1 MAPSGYY
8 EDGAAFVSEQGTTVT
23 GSEAIREVL
32 SGFMTTKPK
41 MTTEAPW
48 RSSAAIP
55 LWSTPS
61 GQPWAPTLTETELT
75 LRAGG

>member
-32 SGFMTTKPK
+32 SGFMTTKSQNDNGSPLAVECGDTALVHSK
-41 MTTEAPW
+41 WTTVGTGADGN
-48 RSSAAIP
+48 RVDF
-55 LWSTPS
+55 
-61 GQPWAPTLTETELT
+61 
-75 LRAGG
+75 